1 MLHCGDIQ
9 SGSESGQLNF
19 PAGTTFGRYEI
30 VSLLGSGGMGEV
42 YLAQDKKLGRRI
54 ALKLLP
60 PRFTGDSE
68 RVRRFQQE
76 ARAASALNHPN
87 IITIFE
93 VGETEHAHFIAS
105 EYVEGQTL
113 GQRLNDG
120 ALDLSEA
127 LEIGIQVAGALSAAH
142 RAGIIHRDIKADN
155 IMLRPDGYVKV
166 LDFGLAKLT
175 ETFVSGAGAEPEAA
189 TRPLNATS
197 PGVIMGTVSYM
208 SPEQARGFKVDARSD
223 LFSLG
228 VVIYEMLTGRLPFT
242 GDSGSDIISAILN
255 QESQPV
261 TRWRREAPSD
271 LEWII
276 ARMLAKDRNDRFQS
290 ADEVVAALK
299 RVRQQIAFQAETR
312 RANEP
317 TLCGDEAEAALP
329 DISLSPPPRPR
340 TPSYDTNRFE
350 RGLRKSNLEYLVGV
364 VAGHRRESLL
374 VAGLLLFTLGA
385 LFYYRYVQ
393 QAATVDSIAVIP
405 FVHTGGDE
413 EAEAL
418 ADGITLGVIRNLS
431 RLPKL
436 RVQSLSAVMRYKP
449 SDPAGSPPDP
459 RQIGRDLNVPVV
471 LTGRI
476 APRNGGLRISIELVD
491 AGDNSYLW
499 GMQYDRRRSELLA
512 LDEVITRDVSQQL
525 KLNLDA
531 KEVAQLEAYQY
542 YLRGRYYLN
551 KRTEGDLRQGV
562 ENFRRSIELD
572 ASFAPAMAGLADSYN
587 LLATYGAISPSEG
600 FTKGREAAEEALRI
614 NERSAEAHTSLA
626 YVKHR
631 YDWDWAGADREFKR
645 AIELD
650 PNYAPAHQWY
660 ASYLLAVGRTT
671 EAIASARRS
680 QELDSLSLIV
690 NSHLAWVLYLSR
702 QPEPALVQSK
712 RILALDEN
720 FFPGLRYAGLAYEL
734 SGRYQEAI
742 AAFNKARELSG
753 GSPVILGALAHAHAV
768 EGNRQEARRLL
779 DGILADAPR
788 RRVSTYEVAVIY
800 AGLGEKGK
808 SFEWLEKAFVER
820 NEYLN
825 YLMVDPRLDPLR
837 SDPRYFE
844 MLKRI
849 GLAQQSL

>member
-1 MLHCGDIQ
+1 M
-9 SGSESGQLNF
+9 NF
-19 PAGTTFGRYEI
+19 PVGTTFGRYEI
-30 VSLLGSGGMGEV
+30 ISLLGSGGMGEV
-42 YLAQDKKLGRRI
+42 YLAQDNKLGRRV

-93 VGETEHAHFIAS
+93 VGETEHTYFIAS

-127 LEIGIQVAGALSAAH
+127 IEIGIQVAGALSAAH

-175 ETFVSGAGAEPEAA
+175 ETFVSGAGADPEAA

-228 VVIYEMLTGRLPFT
+228 VVTYEMLTGRLPFT
-242 GDSGSDIISAILN
+242 GDSGSDVISAILN
-255 QESQPV
+255 QESPPV

-299 RVRQQIAFQAETR
+299 RVRQQIAFQAER
-312 RANEP
+312 QRANEP
-317 TLCGDEAEAALP
+317 TLCGDEVEAELP
-329 DISLSPPPRPR
+329 DIGLSPSPRPR
-340 TPSYDTNRFE
+340 TPSYDTNRYE
-350 RGLRKSNLEYLVGV
+350 RGLRRSNLEYLVGV

-385 LFYYRYVQ
+385 LFYYRYIQ

-405 FVHTGGDE
+405 FVHTGADE

-418 ADGITLGVIRNLS
+418 ADAITLGVIRNLS

-436 RVQSLSAVMRYKP
+436 RVQSLSAVMRYKL
-449 SDPAGSPPDP
+449 SDPAASPPDP

-476 APRNGGLRISIELVD
+476 TPRNGGLRISIELVD

-525 KLNLDA
+525 KLNLEA
-531 KEVAQLEAYQY
+531 KEIAQLEAYQY

-551 KRTEGDLRQGV
+551 KRTEGDLRQGL

-600 FTKGREAAEEALRI
+600 FTKGREAAEQALRI
-614 NERSAEAHTSLA
+614 NDRSAEAHTSLA

-671 EAIASARRS
+671 EAITSARRS

-702 QPEPALVQSK
+702 QPELALVQSK

-734 SGRYQEAI
+734 SGQYQEAI
-742 AAFNKARELSG
+742 AALNKARELSG

-768 EGNRQEARRLL
+768 AGNRQEARRLL
-779 DGILADAPR
+779 DEILADASR

-837 SDPRYFE
+837 GDPRYFE

-849 GLAQQSL
+849 GLAQQS